1 MDIIMAFLAIFLV
14 FYLYNLMYT
23 KYWWKNLSIDLSF
36 NRSRVTEGEDNI
48 LQEVVIN
55 QKALPVTVLHIKFL
69 TSRFLSFY
77 DMDNS
82 SITDNYYRSDVFSLM
97 NYQKITRNLQIKC
110 SKRGFYNISRVD
122 AVCNNLF
129 TSDSLTKIYKPTS
142 SFYVYPKQIST
153 QECYPPFSR
162 ILGEI
167 LSKHRLYEDPFE
179 FAGIREYQ
187 SYDSM
192 KRINYKASAKM
203 GQWMVNVPNY
213 TSSRQVRILLNL
225 ESPLNRAFEDLM
237 EHSIRI
243 ASSIAS
249 ELLQKG
255 ISVSLCSNGID
266 VLQHNKV
273 EVGVGSSYS
282 HLRQIN
288 DALSRIDLT
297 IPPMQTME
305 IIAPFFEM
313 TRDKDCFTIL
323 ISAYQREDLQ
333 MQLANANLSKTE
345 FSWILPTHEEIRFPS
360 NVSLHKF
367 IYTWGQLE

>member
-14 FYLYNLMYT
+14 FYLYNLIYS
-23 KYWWKNLSIDLSF
+23 KYWWKNLSVDLTF
-36 NRSRVTEGEDNI
+36 ERSRVAEGEDNI
-48 LQEVVIN
+48 LKEVVIN
-55 QKALPVTVLHIKFL
+55 QKQLPITVLHIKFL
-69 TSRFLSFY
+69 TSRYLSFY
-77 DMDNS
+77 DMNNS

-110 SKRGFYNISRVD
+110 TKRGFYKLNRVD

-129 TSDSLTKIYKPTS
+129 TSDRLTRIYQPDS

-153 QECYPPFSR
+153 QECYPPLSR

-192 KRINYKASAKM
+192 KRINYKASAKV

-213 TSSRQVRILLNL
+213 TSSRQVCILLNV
-225 ESPLNRAFEDLM
+225 ESPLTRAFDDLM

-255 ISVSLCSNGID
+255 IRVSLYSNGID
-266 VLQHNKV
+266 VLQQNKV
-273 EVGVGSSYS
+273 QVEVGSSYS
-282 HLRQIN
+282 HLQQIN

-297 IPPMQTME
+297 IPPIPTME
-305 IIAPFFEM
+305 VIAPFFES
-313 TRDKDCFTIL
+313 TQEQDRFTIL

-333 MQLANANLSKTE
+333 MKLANANLSKTG
-345 FSWILPTHEEIRFPS
+345 FSWILPTHEEISFPS
-360 NVSLHKF
+360 NVSLQKY
-367 IYTWGQLE
+367 IYTWGQAE